1 MQHKRNRAPVVV
13 VSLLMAALML
23 VTGCSAVISNP
34 VVGKVGDVEILY
46 SQFSNLYS
54 NYMTYYQYGLITLTG
69 DDPDAELKQM
79 VFDALINSAI
89 PVAQAHKEHIALDAE
104 DEKQLA
110 ENVQAQLDAKL
121 AEYADKVDESI
132 TDEAAI
138 KEAEKE
144 LFIAY
149 LKDYKLTY
157 DAYAKLVEQDERENM
172 LAEKLKAQAVASA
185 AVTEEEV
192 KAWYDEQ
199 LGLQQAN
206 YAQNPGDYYTDWQS
220 AQSYG
225 TVGPLVAPEGYFY
238 VKHILV
244 KNPAE
249 GEEKDVDA
257 IVAEIE
263 EKLAAGED
271 FDALIAQYNEDT
283 GMTQEANKNGY
294 LLSEANADSYYA
306 EFSSAALALAVGEV
320 SAPVTS
326 SAGVHIIKKVA
337 AVDTTPITF
346 DAIKEKATAQL
357 LSEKQNK
364 LYSEALETWRAG
376 LTIVQYDARVKT
388 VGQS

>member
-1 MQHKRNRAPVVV
+1 MQHKSNRAPVAV
-13 VSLLMAALML
+13 VSLLMAVLML
-23 VTGCSAVISNP
+23 ATGCSAVISNP

-54 NYMTYYQYGLITLTG
+54 NYMSYYQYGLIALTS

-89 PVAQAHKEHIALDAE
+89 PVAEAHKERIALDAE
-104 DEKQLA
+104 EEKQLT
-110 ENVQAQLDAKL
+110 ENVQANLDAKL
-121 AEYADKVDESI
+121 AEYADQVDESI

-157 DAYAKLVEQDERENM
+157 DAYAKLVAQDERENM
-172 LAEKLKAQAVASA
+172 LAEKLKAQSTASA

-199 LGLQQAN
+199 LSLQQAN
-206 YAQNPGDYYTDWQS
+206 YAQNPADYYADLQT
-220 AQSYG
+220 AQYSD
-225 TVGPLVAPEGYFY
+225 TVGPLVAPAGYFY

-244 KNPAE
+244 KNPEE

-257 IVAEIE
+257 IVAEIQG
-263 EKLAAGED
+263 KLAAGED

-283 GMTQEANKNGY
+283 GMTQDANKDGY
-294 LLSEANADSYYA
+294 LLSEANADQYYA
-306 EFSSAALALAVGEV
+306 EFSAAALALAEGEV
-320 SAPVTS
+320 SEPVTS
-326 SAGVHIIKKVA
+326 SAGVHIIKKLA
-337 AVDTTPITF
+337 AVDTTPLTF
-346 DAIKEKATAQL
+346 DAVKEKATAQL
-357 LSEKQNK
+357 LSEKQDK
-364 LYSEALETWRAG
+364 LYSDALETWRAG

-388 VGQS
+388 VGQN